1 MAEDSAPQPAQRLA
15 ALDTFRGIAVA
26 GMIIV
31 NTPGSWQHVWW
42 PLDHAEWHGFTP
54 TDLVFPAFLCA
65 VGAALGLSFPRA
77 IDGGVR
83 ARVIRR
89 SILLILLGWAFQML
103 AHATIADFRLF
114 GWSFKMLAFPTLA
127 DFRVFGVLPRIGLC
141 YFLAAAFAI
150 LTAKRDEEGR
160 SHLRTSA
167 ILAAAIGSVILYWAL
182 IAFVPVPGY
191 GAGQLTPE
199 GNLAGYFDRITV
211 TTAHMWHSGTD
222 AAGNVVYDPEGL
234 LSTLSALANVF
245 FGMLAAIAWKRAP
258 GTAIRTIAIAGAV
271 LIVLG
276 VALSPLM
283 PLNKRIWTP
292 TFAMLTSGLSAT
304 LLIFCVAVHG
314 SPALRKLFA
323 PLDIFG
329 MNAITG
335 YILSL
340 LIALAAERSGVGH
353 RVFDALATAIGE
365 PYLAS
370 FLYAVIVT
378 LIVLA
383 ALVPLHRR
391 GIHLRL

>member
-1 MAEDSAPQPAQRLA
+1 MAENPPPQPPQRLA
-15 ALDTFRGIAVA
+15 ALDTFRGLTVA

-31 NTPGSWQHVWW
+31 NTPGSWSHVWW

-65 VGAALGLSFPRA
+65 AGAALGLSFPRT
-77 IDGGVR
+77 IDRSVW
-83 ARVIRR
+83 AKVIRR
-89 SILLILLGWAFQML
+89 ALLLIAIGWAWQML
-103 AHATIADFRLF
+103 ARPTIADFRIY
-114 GWSFKMLAFPTLA
+114 
-127 DFRVFGVLPRIGLC
+127 GVLPRIGLC
-141 YFLAAAFAI
+141 YGLAAAFAI
-150 LTAKRDEEGR
+150 LTATRDEDGR
-160 SHLRTSA
+160 AHLSVAA
-167 ILAAAIGSVILYWAL
+167 ILAATLGALMVYWAL
-182 IAFVPVPGY
+182 IMLVPVPGF
-191 GAGQLTPE
+191 GPGQLSPE
-199 GNLAGYFDRITV
+199 GNLAGYVDRITV
-211 TTAHMWHSGTD
+211 TTAHMWHGGTD
-222 AAGNVVYDPEGL
+222 AAGHVVYDPEGL
-234 LSTLSALANVF
+234 LSTLPSLANVF
-245 FGMLAAIAWKRAP
+245 LGMLAAIAWKRTP
-258 GTAIRTIAIAGAV
+258 DTAIRTIAIVGAV

-304 LLIFCVAVHG
+304 LLVFCVAVHR

-323 PLDIFG
+323 PFDIFG

-340 LIALAAERSGVGH
+340 LIALAAERSGVG
-353 RVFDALATAIGE
+353 RMAFNTLQAAIGD
-365 PYLAS
+365 PWIAS
-370 FLYAVIVT
+370 FTYAVIVT

>member
-1 MAEDSAPQPAQRLA
+1 MAENASPQPAPRLA

-31 NTPGSWQHVWW
+31 NTPGSWSHVWW

-65 VGAALGLSFPRA
+65 VGAALGLSFPRT
-77 IDGGVR
+77 IDGGVW
-83 ARVIRR
+83 AKVIRR
-89 SILLILLGWAFQML
+89 TLLLIAIGWAWQML
-103 AHATIADFRLF
+103 ARPTIAEFRIY
-114 GWSFKMLAFPTLA
+114 
-127 DFRVFGVLPRIGLC
+127 GVLPRIGLC
-141 YFLAAAFAI
+141 YGLAAAFAI
-150 LTAKRDEEGR
+150 LTARRDEEGR
-160 SHLRTSA
+160 AHLSVTA
-167 ILAAAIGSVILYWAL
+167 ILAATLGALALYWAL
-182 IAFVPVPGY
+182 IMLVPVPGF
-191 GAGQLTPE
+191 GPGQLTPE
-199 GNLAGYFDRITV
+199 GNLAGYIDRITI
-211 TTAHMWHSGTD
+211 TTAHMWHGGTD
-222 AAGNVVYDPEGL
+222 AAAHVVYDPEGL
-234 LSTLSALANVF
+234 LSTLPSLANVF
-245 FGMLAAIAWKRAP
+245 LGMLAAIAWKRSP
-258 GTAIRTIAIAGAV
+258 DTAIRTIAIAGAV

-276 VALSPLM
+276 VALSPVM

-304 LLIFCVAVHG
+304 LLVFCVAVHG

-323 PLDIFG
+323 PFDIFG

-340 LIALAAERSGVGH
+340 LLALVAERSGVGH
-353 RVFDALATAIGE
+353 RVFDTLTAAIGD
-365 PYLAS
+365 PWIAS
-370 FLYAVIVT
+370 FAYAVIVT